1 MERNRFMD
9 EGPQHWH
16 KLIEKFPFS
25 SLVCAVS
32 YKYTAPAQETSLP
45 SSKKFRNAAP

>member
-16 KLIEKFPFS
+16 KLTEKISFS
-25 SLVCAVS
+25 SLGSAVS
-32 YKYTAPAQETSLP
+32 YKCIAPVQETSFP